1 MTTPP
6 PHDRER
12 LPGPEERNVGLIREM
27 WELIR
32 HNKKWW
38 LAPIIL
44 ALLAIGVLAVLG
56 SSSLAPFLYPLF

>member
-1 MTTPP
+1 M
-6 PHDRER
+6 
-12 LPGPEERNVGLIREM
+12 PGPEERNVGLIREM

>member
-1 MTTPP
+1 
-6 PHDRER
+6 
-12 LPGPEERNVGLIREM
+12 M